1 MVHQRGD
8 EISPDILES
17 CRQGSQEGFRALYEA
32 CKDRV
37 YSIALYFFH
46 GDASAAADASQ
57 QVFLKLF
64 STMRSYRG
72 DARFETWL
80 YRIVVNVCLDSARAR
95 KAQPRGESE
104 VLERVPAAHSVE
116 RQFVDAQRAAAV
128 QHAVSALPE
137 KLRMAILL
145 RYFDELSYEEMAG
158 ALDCSMG
165 TVASRLSRGHKL
177 LAERLAAHP
186 WFARKDK

>member
-1 MVHQRGD
+1 M
-8 EISPDILES
+8 
-17 CRQGSQEGFRALYEA
+17 YEA